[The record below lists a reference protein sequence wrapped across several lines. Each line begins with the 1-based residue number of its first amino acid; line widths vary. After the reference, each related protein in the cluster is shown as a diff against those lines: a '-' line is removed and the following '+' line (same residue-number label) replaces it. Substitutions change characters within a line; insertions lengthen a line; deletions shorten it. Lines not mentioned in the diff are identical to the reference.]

1 MELKELR
8 ELKGKVPSVPKLAL
22 RPKGVSNGF
31 PWFPIFHEYSAMNI
45 EQFQQYRPL
54 LFSIAYRMLG
64 SVAEAEDVLQDAYL
78 RVQGHVTET
87 IEKPKYYLTT
97 IVTRL
102 YLNQLSAA
110 RTQREQYLGPWLPEP
125 ILTEDK
131 PELVNPVEQ
140 AVTHDSISIAFLIL
154 LESLLP
160 TERAVFLLHEVFEY
174 KYREIADMLGK
185 SEAACRQLFR
195 RAKGHIAEHRPRFKA
210 TPQQHER
217 LLHSFIKVV
226 ELGEIE
232 SFLQLLA
239 EDVTLLPDGGGERG
253 AAIRVL
259 HGREAVS
266 AFILGTYRLAPKN
279 LQYDL
284 TLLNG
289 QQAILARTA
298 EGRPYFAVFIYSDG
312 EVVNLIHVI
321 AGRKLSSLAG

>member
-1 MELKELR
+1 MK
-8 ELKGKVPSVPKLAL
+8 
-22 RPKGVSNGF
+22 
-31 PWFPIFHEYSAMNI
+31 I

-64 SVAEAEDVLQDAYL
+64 SVAEAEDVVQEAYV
-78 RVQGHVTET
+78 RVQSHATEA
-87 IEKPKYYLTT
+87 IEKPKSYLTT

-102 YLNQLSAA
+102 CLNQLSAA

-140 AVTHDSISIAFLIL
+140 AVTHDSISIAFLVL

-160 TERAVFLLHEVFEY
+160 AERAVFLLHEVFDY
-174 KYREIADMLGK
+174 KFREIAEMLGK

-195 RAKGHIAEHRPRFKA
+195 RAKRHIADNRPRFKT

-217 LLHSFIKVV
+217 LLQRFISVV
-226 ELGEIE
+226 ELGEVE
-232 SFLQLLA
+232 AFVQLLA
-239 EDVTLLPDGGGERG
+239 EEVTLVPDGGGERG

-259 HGREAVS
+259 RGREAVS
-266 AFILGTYRLAPKN
+266 AFIQGTYRLALKD
-279 LQYDL
+279 LHYDL
-284 TLLNG
+284 VLLNG

-298 EGRPYFAVFIYSDG
+298 EGRPYFAVFIYSEG

-321 AGRKLSSLAG
+321 AGRKLSALTG

>member
-1 MELKELR
+1 
-8 ELKGKVPSVPKLAL
+8 
-22 RPKGVSNGF
+22 
-31 PWFPIFHEYSAMNI
+31 MNI

-78 RVQGHVTET
+78 RVQAHATET

-102 YLNQLSAA
+102 CLNQLSAA

-125 ILTEDK
+125 ILTADK
-131 PELVNPVEQ
+131 PQLVNPVEQ
-140 AVTHDSISIAFLIL
+140 VISHDSLSIAFLVL

-160 TERAVFLLHEVFEY
+160 TERAVFLLHEVFDY
-174 KYREIADMLGK
+174 KFREIAEMVGK
-185 SEAACRQLFR
+185 REAACRQLFR
-195 RAKGHIAEHRPRFKA
+195 RAKQHLAEDRPRFKA

-217 LLHSFIKVV
+217 LLRSFIQVV
-226 ELGEIE
+226 ELGEVE
-232 SFLQLLA
+232 AFLQLLA
-239 EDVTLLPDGGGERG
+239 EEVTLVPDGGGERG

-259 HGREAVS
+259 RGREAVS
-266 AFILGTYRLAPKN
+266 AFILGTYRLALKE
-279 LQYDL
+279 LRYEL

-298 EGRPYFAVFIYSDG
+298 EGRPYFAVFMYSDG
-312 EVVNLIHVI
+312 EAIHLIQVI
-321 AGRKLSSLAG
+321 AGRKLSAIG